1 MKNTAY
7 FFIVSISIVTTL
19 TFGKSLLIPFV
30 FAMLLWFIS
39 RKMRSLMNKVKF
51 IKKHFPTWT
60 KNTLSSL
67 IIISS
72 IIVISKIL
80 STNINTLAQ
89 ATQEYDSNIGS
100 IIENISQ
107 YLTIDL
113 TETLKTQ
120 LGNIN
125 FGKILSLIFNSITE
139 LFGNLFMIIIYVL
152 FIFLEEAN
160 FHKKLMLAFSN
171 KEQQEKISTI
181 LEEIEASITNYL
193 GLKTLV
199 SFITGFLSYIILLFI
214 GIDAPVFWAFLIA
227 LLNFIP
233 TVGSLIA
240 TVFPAT
246 YCLLQFGDITPF
258 LLVLF
263 LVGIVQVVIGNIIEP
278 RLMGNSLNISSLATL
293 IALSVWGSIWS
304 ITGMFLSVP
313 ITVILIIIL
322 SQFPSTKPVA
332 IILSD
337 KGDIK

>member
-7 FFIVSISIVTTL
+7 FFIVSISIVITL

-51 IKKHFPTWT
+51 IKKHFPTWI

-72 IIVISKIL
+72 LIVISKIL

-100 IIENISQ
+100 IVENISQ

-125 FGKILSLIFNSITE
+125 FGQILSLIFNSITE
-139 LFGNLFMIIIYVL
+139 LFGNLFMIVIYVL

-171 KEQQEKISTI
+171 KEKQEKISSI

-246 YCLLQFGDITPF
+246 YCLLQFGDISPF

-263 LVGIVQVVIGNIIEP
+263 LVGTVQVVIGNIIEP

>member
-72 IIVISKIL
+72 LIVISKIL

-139 LFGNLFMIIIYVL
+139 LFGNLFMIIIYVT
-152 FIFLEEAN
+152 ID
-160 FHKKLMLAFSN
+160 KSYGRSN
-171 KEQQEKISTI
+171 RM
-181 LEEIEASITNYL
+181 
-193 GLKTLV
+193 V
-199 SFITGFLSYIILLFI
+199 
-214 GIDAPVFWAFLIA
+214 LI
-227 LLNFIP
+227 
-233 TVGSLIA
+233 
-240 TVFPAT
+240 
-246 YCLLQFGDITPF
+246 
-258 LLVLF
+258 
-263 LVGIVQVVIGNIIEP
+263 
-278 RLMGNSLNISSLATL
+278 
-293 IALSVWGSIWS
+293 
-304 ITGMFLSVP
+304 
-313 ITVILIIIL
+313 
-322 SQFPSTKPVA
+322 
-332 IILSD
+332 
-337 KGDIK
+337 

>member
-51 IKKHFPTWT
+51 IKKHFPTWI

-72 IIVISKIL
+72 LIVISKIL
-80 STNINTLAQ
+80 STNINTLAR

-100 IIENISQ
+100 IVENISQ

-113 TETLKTQ
+113 TETLKSQ

-125 FGKILSLIFNSITE
+125 FGQILSLIFNSITE
-139 LFGNLFMIIIYVL
+139 LFGNLFMIVIYVL

-171 KEQQEKISTI
+171 KEQQKKISTI

-263 LVGIVQVVIGNIIEP
+263 LVGIVQVIIGNIIEP

>member
-39 RKMRSLMNKVKF
+39 RKMRSLMNKVSF
-51 IKKHFPTWT
+51 IKKYFPTWI

-72 IIVISKIL
+72 LIVISKIL
-80 STNINTLAQ
+80 STNINTLAR

-100 IIENISQ
+100 IVENISQ

-125 FGKILSLIFNSITE
+125 FGQILSLIFNSITE
-139 LFGNLFMIIIYVL
+139 LFGNLFMIVIYVL

-263 LVGIVQVVIGNIIEP
+263 LVGIVQVIIGNIIEP

>member
-51 IKKHFPTWT
+51 IKKHFPTWI

-72 IIVISKIL
+72 LIVISKIL

-100 IIENISQ
+100 IVENISQ

-125 FGKILSLIFNSITE
+125 FGQILSLIFNSITE
-139 LFGNLFMIIIYVL
+139 LFGNLFMIVIYVL

-171 KEQQEKISTI
+171 KEKQEKISSI

-246 YCLLQFGDITPF
+246 YCLLQFGDISPF

-263 LVGIVQVVIGNIIEP
+263 LVGTVQVVIGNIIEP

>member
-51 IKKHFPTWT
+51 IKKQFPTWI

-72 IIVISKIL
+72 LIVISKIL

-100 IIENISQ
+100 IVENISQ

-125 FGKILSLIFNSITE
+125 FGQILSLIFNSITE
-139 LFGNLFMIIIYVL
+139 LFGNLFMIVIYVL

-171 KEQQEKISTI
+171 KEKQEKISSI

-246 YCLLQFGDITPF
+246 YCFLQF
-258 LLVLF
+258 
-263 LVGIVQVVIGNIIEP
+263 
-278 RLMGNSLNISSLATL
+278 
-293 IALSVWGSIWS
+293 
-304 ITGMFLSVP
+304 
-313 ITVILIIIL
+313 
-322 SQFPSTKPVA
+322 
-332 IILSD
+332 
-337 KGDIK
+337 

>member
-72 IIVISKIL
+72 LIVISKIL

-193 GLKTLV
+193 GLKTFV

-263 LVGIVQVVIGNIIEP
+263 LVGIVQVLIGNIIEP

-293 IALSVWGSIWS
+293 IALSVWGSIWG

>member
-39 RKMRSLMNKVKF
+39 RKMRSLMNKVSF
-51 IKKHFPTWT
+51 IKKYFPTWI

-72 IIVISKIL
+72 LIVISKIL
-80 STNINTLAQ
+80 STNINTLAR

-100 IIENISQ
+100 IVENISQ

-125 FGKILSLIFNSITE
+125 FGQILSLIFNSITE
-139 LFGNLFMIIIYVL
+139 LFGNLFMIVIYVL

-171 KEQQEKISTI
+171 KEQQKKISTI

-214 GIDAPVFWAFLIA
+214 GCN
-227 LLNFIP
+227 LL
-233 TVGSLIA
+233 
-240 TVFPAT
+240 
-246 YCLLQFGDITPF
+246 
-258 LLVLF
+258 
-263 LVGIVQVVIGNIIEP
+263 
-278 RLMGNSLNISSLATL
+278 
-293 IALSVWGSIWS
+293 
-304 ITGMFLSVP
+304 
-313 ITVILIIIL
+313 ILIKYCIDNL
-322 SQFPSTKPVA
+322 SCLYKCST
-332 IILSD
+332 L
-337 KGDIK
+337 G

>member
-51 IKKHFPTWT
+51 IKKHFPTWL

-72 IIVISKIL
+72 LIVISKIL

-100 IIENISQ
+100 IVENISQ

-125 FGKILSLIFNSITE
+125 FGQILSLIFNSITE
-139 LFGNLFMIIIYVL
+139 LFGNLFMIVIYVL

-171 KEQQEKISTI
+171 KEKQEKISSI

-246 YCLLQFGDITPF
+246 YCLLQFGDISPF

-263 LVGIVQVVIGNIIEP
+263 LVGTVQVVIGNIIEP

>member
-39 RKMRSLMNKVKF
+39 RKMRSLMNKVSF
-51 IKKHFPTWT
+51 IKKYFPTWI

-72 IIVISKIL
+72 LIVISKIL

-100 IIENISQ
+100 IVENISQ

-125 FGKILSLIFNSITE
+125 FGQILSLIFNSITE
-139 LFGNLFMIIIYVL
+139 LFGNLFMIVIYVL

-263 LVGIVQVVIGNIIEP
+263 LVGIVQVIIGNIIEP

>member
-39 RKMRSLMNKVKF
+39 RKMRSLMNKVSF
-51 IKKHFPTWT
+51 IKKYFPTWI

-72 IIVISKIL
+72 LIVISKIL
-80 STNINTLAQ
+80 STNINTLAR

-100 IIENISQ
+100 IVENISQ

-125 FGKILSLIFNSITE
+125 FGQILSLIFNSITE
-139 LFGNLFMIIIYVL
+139 LFGNLFMIVIYVL

-171 KEQQEKISTI
+171 KEQQKKISTI

-263 LVGIVQVVIGNIIEP
+263 LVGIVQVIIGNIIEP

>member
-72 IIVISKIL
+72 LIVISKIL

-337 KGDIK
+337 KGDKK

>member
-72 IIVISKIL
+72 LIVISKIL